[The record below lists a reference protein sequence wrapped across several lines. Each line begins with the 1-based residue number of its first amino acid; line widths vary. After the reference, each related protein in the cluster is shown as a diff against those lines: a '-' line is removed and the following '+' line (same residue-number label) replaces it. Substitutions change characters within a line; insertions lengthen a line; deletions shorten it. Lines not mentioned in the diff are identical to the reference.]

1 MSGFYTC
8 TGELVPTI
16 IKKFNSQLKKT
27 RKTRKDYFLLVWKEK
42 ETKWMIKLFST
53 SSEFYFYEFSNQN
66 LYKFQLLFYEMTLY
80 SFMSNDSFYFIIV
93 FITTEILFIDDSV
106 N

>member
-1 MSGFYTC
+1 
-8 TGELVPTI
+8 
-16 IKKFNSQLKKT
+16 
-27 RKTRKDYFLLVWKEK
+27 
-42 ETKWMIKLFST
+42 MIKLFST